1 MNELIKE
8 YFKNVYQYLEFQQF
22 DLLDKKIIDLVLDTE
37 NVDLYQK
44 GVSFLESNKEKND
57 YFNFIQELEVFL
69 NQKTIVENQ
78 DLVVLNQVE
87 KKYNNSNFGMGP
99 IDLELKSGTIIGL
112 VGENGNGK
120 TTLLR
125 VLAQEL
131 AITKGTI
138 NYNFDYKDLH
148 DLRTQLIF
156 IPQRTNVW
164 HGSLYDNLYFVAAS
178 YQYKPEEAKLIVE
191 LLLHRFGLIKFKNY
205 LWKDLS
211 SGYKMRF
218 ELVRMMLRKPK
229 LLLIDEPLANLD
241 IIAQQTVLEDF
252 KSIAKSPF
260 RPLGIVLSSQQLY
273 EVEKTSDKIV
283 FLKNGKP
290 ENIFNTNEVQENA
303 LTIELETTLTL
314 SELNQE
320 IKEFLAKEIV
330 FNGGT
335 YVVSLK
341 ETIDIHEFMLHLAKN
356 KVPVQYFR
364 NISNSSRRFFVH
376 S

>member
-1 MNELIKE
+1 MKDLIQE
-8 YFKNVYQYLEFQQF
+8 YFKNIYQFLEFQQF
-22 DLLDKKIIDLVLDTE
+22 ELLDKKIIDLVLDTE
-37 NVDLYQK
+37 SLELYQK
-44 GVSFLESNKEKND
+44 GIDFLELKSEKSD
-57 YFNFIQELEVFL
+57 YLTLIKELEMFL
-69 NQKTIVENQ
+69 SKKSIVNTQ
-78 DLVVLNQVE
+78 DLVILNQVE
-87 KKYNNSNFGMGP
+87 KKYSKSNFGMGP
-99 IDLELKSGTIIGL
+99 IDLQLKSGSIIGL

-131 AITKGTI
+131 AITRGEI
-138 NYNFDYKDLH
+138 NYNFEYNDLH

-164 HGSLYDNLYFVAAS
+164 HGRLYDNLYFVAAS
-178 YQYKPEEAKLIVE
+178 YQHKPAGAKLIVE

-290 ENIFNTNEVQENA
+290 ENIFNTNEDQNNC
-303 LTIELETTLTL
+303 LTLELESTL
-314 SELNQE
+314 SLLELNHE
-320 IKEFLAKEIV
+320 INHFLEKEIV

-341 ETIDIHEFMLHLAKN
+341 DSIDIHVFMQHLVKN
-356 KVPVQYFR
+356 KIPIQYFR
-364 NISNSSRRFFVH
+364 NISNSSRRFFDH

>member
-1 MNELIKE
+1 MHTTIKE
-8 YFKNVYQYLEFQQF
+8 YFQNIYQYLDFQQF
-22 DLLDKKIIDLVLDTE
+22 ELLNKRIIDLILDTE
-37 NVDLYQK
+37 NLEFYQK
-44 GVSFLESNKEKND
+44 GVLFLEKKNEKQD
-57 YFNFIQELEVFL
+57 YLIFIQELEL
-69 NQKTIVENQ
+69 YLSQKKFVAFQE
-78 DLVVLNQVE
+78 LVNLEQIE
-87 KKYNNSNFGMGP
+87 KKYNKNGFGLGPVDLKVNSGA
-99 IDLELKSGTIIGL
+99 IIGL

-131 AITKGTI
+131 AITSGKI
-138 NYNFDYKDLH
+138 EYNFEYKNLH

-156 IPQRTNVW
+156 IPQRTAVW

-178 YQYKPEEAKLIVE
+178 YQYQPEEAKLIVE
-191 LLLHRFGLIKFKNY
+191 LLLHRFGLIKFKKY

-229 LLLIDEPLANLD
+229 ILLIDEPLANLD

-252 KSIAKSPF
+252 KSIAKSIF
-260 RPLGIVLSSQQLY
+260 RPIAIVLSSQQLY
-273 EVEKTSDKIV
+273 EVEKTSDTIV

-290 ENIFNTNEVQENA
+290 ENIFNTYDIQSEN
-303 LTIELETTLTL
+303 LTIELETTINL
-314 SELNQE
+314 SELNEKIDQ
-320 IKEFLAKEIV
+320 FLDQEIV

-341 ETIDIHEFMLHLAKN
+341 QNIDFHEFMLYLATHKI
-356 KVPVQYFR
+356 PIQYLR
-364 NISNSSRRFFVH
+364 NISNSSRRFFVQ

>member
-1 MNELIKE
+1 MKE
-8 YFKNVYQYLEFQQF
+8 YFKNIYQYLEFQQF
-22 DLLDKKIIDLVLDTE
+22 ELLDKKIIDLILDTE
-37 NVDLYQK
+37 NTNFYQK
-44 GVSFLESNKEKND
+44 GIHFLEKNNQKSD
-57 YFNFIQELEVFL
+57 YLELLNELELFL
-69 NQKTIVENQ
+69 LNKIIPETK

-87 KKYNNSNFGMGP
+87 KRYSNSGFGMGP
-99 IDLELKSGTIIGL
+99 INLDLKSGSIIGL

-131 AITKGTI
+131 AITSGSVR
-138 NYNFDYKDLH
+138 YNFDYKDLH

-156 IPQRTNVW
+156 IPQRTNTW

-178 YQYKPEEAKLIVE
+178 YKYKPEEAKLIVE
-191 LLLHRFGLIKFKNY
+191 LLLHRFGLIKYKNY
-205 LWKDLS
+205 QWKDLS

-241 IIAQQTVLEDF
+241 ILAQQTVLEDF

-273 EVEKTSDKIV
+273 EVEKTSDQIV

-290 ENIFNTNEVQENA
+290 ENIFNTNEIQTEI
-303 LTIELETTLTL
+303 LTLELETSLNL
-314 SELNQE
+314 NELNNH
-320 IKEFLAKEIV
+320 IKQFLEKEIV

-335 YVVSLK
+335 YVITLK
-341 ETIDIHEFMLHLAKN
+341 ENTDIHEFILYLATQKI
-356 KVPVQYFR
+356 PIQYFR